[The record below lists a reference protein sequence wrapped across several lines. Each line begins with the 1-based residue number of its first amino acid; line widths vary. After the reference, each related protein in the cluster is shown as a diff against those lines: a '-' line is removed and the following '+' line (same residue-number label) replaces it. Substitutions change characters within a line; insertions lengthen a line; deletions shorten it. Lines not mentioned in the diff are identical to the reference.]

1 VSYADDFVILS
12 RGHATEALAWTR
24 SVMTKLDLALNE
36 AKTSLKDARS
46 ECFDFLGYTFG
57 PHRRWQDGRRYLG
70 ASPSKKSVRRLK
82 EKIGDV
88 LTPGNMEPWT
98 KVCGRLN
105 RLLLGWSGYF
115 AYGSRAKA
123 HRAIDHYL
131 VESIQH
137 FLRRRHKLSTRGAAR
152 FSYRRVFGD
161 LGIVQLRRD
170 RA

>member
-1 VSYADDFVILS
+1 LS
-12 RGHATEALAWTR
+12 SPGSEAREGDPGAC
-24 SVMTKLDLALNE
+24 DIE
-36 AKTSLKDARS
+36 AKTSQKDARS

-57 PHRRWQDGRRYLG
+57 PHRYWRDGRKYLG
-70 ASPSKKSVRRLK
+70 ASPSSKSVQRIK

-88 LTPGNMEPWT
+88 LKPGNIEPWT

-123 HRAIDHYL
+123 HRAIDHHL
-131 VESIQH
+131 VESVQR
-137 FLRRRHKLSTRGAAR
+137 FLRRRHKLTTRGAKR
-152 FSYRRVFGD
+152 FSYGYVFGD
-161 LGIVQLRRD
+161 LAVVQLCRI